1 MSVSRFTSYS
11 QAEESRYWEAMGMAM
26 VGDIELTPAEVAAI
40 EPCKLHLALAGQIA
54 LVDRKTKT
62 IASLTDENISE
73 IKQLA
78 DQGLSQEKIAE
89 IARIAPRDVSRVL
102 CGDGG
107 GDV

>member
-54 LVDRKTKT
+54 LVDRK
-62 IASLTDENISE
+62 
-73 IKQLA
+73 
-78 DQGLSQEKIAE
+78 
-89 IARIAPRDVSRVL
+89 IAPRDVSRVL